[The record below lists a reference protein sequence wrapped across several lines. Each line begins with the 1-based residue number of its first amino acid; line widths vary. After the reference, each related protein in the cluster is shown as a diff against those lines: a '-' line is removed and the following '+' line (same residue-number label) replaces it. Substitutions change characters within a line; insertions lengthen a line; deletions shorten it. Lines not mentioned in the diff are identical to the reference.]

1 MKNIKF
7 KLLASALVSAS
18 LVGCNDLDTEPFGSV
33 ITSDQKE
40 EVVKAD
46 PEMVSASVT
55 GITSMFSVYGNA
67 IPTSFGH
74 DDFGFGSVMLNL
86 DSRGTDFV
94 GLDVGYNWFTRA
106 MTFEDLYFTSRPTNI
121 LWRTMYNQIY
131 TANSVIGTIDAA
143 TEDNA
148 LQYYLAQAL
157 AMRGFDYFV
166 LAQMYQHTYKGNED
180 KLCVPL
186 ITNENA
192 NEAATNGC
200 ARSTVQEVYALIMSD
215 LDKAISLLESSTKTR
230 GTDKRYVSKEVAYGL
245 RARVNLTMQNW
256 SGAASDAQ
264 KAIGGSGAPY
274 SRTAVGQPGFTDSS
288 DSSWMWAILI
298 AETDRVVTSGIVNFA
313 SHMGSLNY
321 GYASVGGWRMINKK
335 LFNEIPSSDIRKG
348 WWLDANKKSKN
359 LNEAQAAQAV
369 KYGCPAYTQM
379 KYGPYKG
386 VMAQSTNASDIPLM
400 RVEEMYLILA
410 EAQAMGESPA
420 KGAATLQKFV
430 NDYRDPEYV
439 CVASNAAAVQDEVWH
454 QRRIELWGEGLSYFD
469 IQRLNKGIDRRGAGF
484 PASYV
489 FNIQAGDNTLIY
501 RIPESEEQ
509 ANSLISSTDNNP
521 LTSIPSPVADN

>member
-1 MKNIKF
+1 M
-7 KLLASALVSAS
+7 
-18 LVGCNDLDTEPFGSV
+18 
-33 ITSDQKE
+33 
-40 EVVKAD
+40 
-46 PEMVSASVT
+46 
-55 GITSMFSVYGNA
+55 
-67 IPTSFGH
+67 
-74 DDFGFGSVMLNL
+74 
-86 DSRGTDFV
+86 
-94 GLDVGYNWFTRA
+94 
-106 MTFEDLYFTSRPTNI
+106 
-121 LWRTMYNQIY
+121 
-131 TANSVIGTIDAA
+131 
-143 TEDNA
+143 
-148 LQYYLAQAL
+148 
-157 AMRGFDYFV
+157 
-166 LAQMYQHTYKGNED
+166 
-180 KLCVPL
+180 
-186 ITNENA
+186 
-192 NEAATNGC
+192 
-200 ARSTVQEVYALIMSD
+200 
-215 LDKAISLLESSTKTR
+215 
-230 GTDKRYVSKEVAYGL
+230 

-256 SGAASDAQ
+256 SEAASDAQ

-359 LNEAQAAQAV
+359 LNKAQAAQAV